1 MKEFLDF
8 VKWCFRNEESGIV
21 AVFVGA
27 PVFLATIGM
36 ITCCVSSIFESIAK
50 LIIAIVKK

>member
-8 VKWCFRNEESGIV
+8 VKWCFRNENAGFV
-21 AVFVGA
+21 AVFIGV

-36 ITCCVSSIFESIAK
+36 ITCCISSVFESIAK